1 MLCFL
6 LFFQCVVLTLTL
18 IGFGPPC
25 EECEVCKV
33 PMPLMQSLS
42 DNMELVGRKLVVKF
56 EEKQKTVH

>member
-1 MLCFL
+1 MC
-6 LFFQCVVLTLTL
+6 CVDLDANRL
-18 IGFGPPC
+18 GPPC

-56 EEKQKTVH
+56 KEKQKTAH